1 LSVMRGPGR
10 VTCIFALLSFST
22 VADAQSALN
31 GAPVPDISSFMRKV
45 EEHQRRVEE
54 IRESYTFNSS
64 QTLQHMDADGKI
76 VRTES
81 EEREDFFVNGHPIER
96 IVKRNGKPLDDHDRN
111 KETERVTK
119 LVEKAQKTPRFRE
132 QISIG
137 RLLEIM
143 DVSNERRENFRG
155 RPTIVFDF
163 SGRRDART
171 HGLAEDA
178 SKKVKGTIW
187 IDEADL
193 QVSHLEVAFIDNF
206 HIMGG
211 LFANIQK
218 GSSFRF
224 DQELVNGELWLPTG
238 AEGSLQMRVLLMKN
252 TRVRFV
258 ERDYNYKRFTV
269 DAEQAK
275 DVRTKATNP

>member
-1 LSVMRGPGR
+1 MRSSGFPA
-10 VTCIFALLSFST
+10 CIVVLLSLST
-22 VADAQSALN
+22 VVDAQSAPT
-31 GAPVPDISSFMRKV
+31 GAAVPDIPGLMRKV
-45 EEHQRRVEE
+45 EENQRRVDE
-54 IRESYTFNSS
+54 IRESYTFNSL
-64 QTLQHMDADGKI
+64 QTVQRMDADGKI
-76 VRTES
+76 VKTETK
-81 EEREDFFVNGHPIER
+81 EGEDFFVNGHGIER
-96 IVKRNGKPLDDHDRN
+96 TVKRNGKPLDDQDRN

-119 LVEKAQKTPRFRE
+119 LVEKAQKTLRSPPP
-132 QISIG
+132 ISIG

-143 DVSNERRENFRG
+143 DVSNGRRENFRG

-163 SGRRDART
+163 AGRKNAKT

-178 SKKVKGTIW
+178 SKKLKGTIW

-193 QVSHLEVAFIDNF
+193 QVSHLEVTLIDNF

-238 AEGSLQMRVLLMKN
+238 AEGSLQMRVLLAKN
-252 TRVRFV
+252 MRQHFV
-258 ERDYNYKRFTV
+258 ERDYDYKRFTV

-275 DVRTKATNP
+275 DVSTKATKP

>member
-1 LSVMRGPGR
+1 MRGPGL
-10 VTCIFALLSFST
+10 VTCIFALLSFSA
-22 VADAQSALN
+22 VVDAQSALN
-31 GAPVPDISSFMRKV
+31 GAPVPDISGFMRKV
-45 EEHQRRVEE
+45 EEHQRRVDE
-54 IRESYTFNSS
+54 IRESYTFSSS

-76 VRTES
+76 VRTET
-81 EEREDFFVNGHPIER
+81 EEKEDFFVNGHPIER

-111 KETERVTK
+111 TETERVTK
-119 LVEKAQKTPRFRE
+119 LVEKAQKTPRSRE

-163 SGRRDART
+163 SGRKNART

-252 TRVRFV
+252 TREQFV

>member
-1 LSVMRGPGR
+1 MRRSGLPA
-10 VTCIFALLSFST
+10 CIVVLLSLST
-22 VADAQSALN
+22 VVDAQSAST
-31 GAPVPDISSFMRKV
+31 GAPVPDIPGLMRRV
-45 EEHQRRVEE
+45 EENQRRVDE
-54 IRESYTFNSS
+54 IRESYTFSS
-64 QTLQHMDADGKI
+64 LQTVQRMDADGKI
-76 VRTES
+76 VKTETK
-81 EEREDFFVNGHPIER
+81 EGEDFFVNGHGIER
-96 IVKRNGKPLDDHDRN
+96 TVKRNGKPLDDQDRN

-119 LVEKAQKTPRFRE
+119 LVEKAQKTLRSQPP
-132 QISIG
+132 ISIG

-143 DVSNERRENFRG
+143 DVSNGRRENFRG

-163 SGRRDART
+163 AGRKNAKT

-178 SKKVKGTIW
+178 SKKLKGTIW

-193 QVSHLEVAFIDNF
+193 QVSHLEVTLIDNF

-238 AEGSLQMRVLLMKN
+238 AEGSLQMRVLLAKN
-252 TRVRFV
+252 TRQHFV
-258 ERDYNYKRFTV
+258 ERDYDYKRFTV

-275 DVRTKATNP
+275 DVRTKATKP

>member
-1 LSVMRGPGR
+1 MRGPGL
-10 VTCIFALLSFST
+10 VTCIIALLSFST
-22 VADAQSALN
+22 VVDAQSALN
-31 GAPVPDISSFMRKV
+31 GAPVPDISAFMRKV
-45 EEHQRRVEE
+45 EEHQRRVDE
-54 IRESYTFNSS
+54 IRESYTFSSS
-64 QTLQHMDADGKI
+64 QTLQHVDAGGKI
-76 VRTES
+76 VKTET

-119 LVEKAQKTPRFRE
+119 LVEKAQKTPRSRE

-163 SGRRDART
+163 SGRKNART

-206 HIMGG
+206 HILGG

-252 TRVRFV
+252 TREQFV

-275 DVRTKATNP
+275 DVRTKATPP

>member
-1 LSVMRGPGR
+1 MRGPGL
-10 VTCIFALLSFST
+10 VACIFAFLSFST
-22 VADAQSALN
+22 VVDAQSAVT
-31 GAPVPDISSFMRKV
+31 GAPVPDIAGFMRKV
-45 EEHQRRVEE
+45 EEHQRRVDE

-64 QTLQHMDADGKI
+64 QTLQHMDAGGKI
-76 VRTES
+76 VKTES

-96 IVKRNGKPLDDHDRN
+96 IVKRNGKPLDDHDRD

-119 LVEKAQKTPRFRE
+119 LVEKAQKTPRSRE

-143 DVSNERRENFRG
+143 DASNERRENFRG

-163 SGRRDART
+163 SGRKNART

-218 GSSFRF
+218 GSGFRF

-252 TRVRFV
+252 MRQQFV

-269 DAEQAK
+269 DAEQTK
-275 DVRTKATNP
+275 DVRMKATKP

>member
-1 LSVMRGPGR
+1 MRGPGL
-10 VTCIFALLSFST
+10 VVCIFALLSLST
-22 VADAQSALN
+22 VVDAQSAST
-31 GAPVPDISSFMRKV
+31 GAAVPDIPRFMLKV

-54 IRESYTFNSS
+54 IRESYTFSS
-64 QTLQHMDADGKI
+64 SRTLQHVDADGKI
-76 VRTES
+76 LTTET

-96 IVKRNGKPLDDHDRN
+96 IVKRNGKPLDDHDRS
-111 KETERVTK
+111 KETERITK
-119 LVEKAQKTPRFRE
+119 LVEKAQKTPRSRE
-132 QISIG
+132 PISIA

-143 DVSNERRENFRG
+143 DVSNQRRENFRG

-163 SGRRDART
+163 SGRKNART

-193 QVSHLEVAFIDNF
+193 QVAHLEVAFIGNF
-206 HIMGG
+206 HVMGG

-218 GSSFRF
+218 GSSFRL
-224 DQELVNGELWLPTG
+224 DQGLVNGELWLPTS

-252 TRVRFV
+252 TRQQFI

-275 DVRTKATNP
+275 DVRIKTTKP